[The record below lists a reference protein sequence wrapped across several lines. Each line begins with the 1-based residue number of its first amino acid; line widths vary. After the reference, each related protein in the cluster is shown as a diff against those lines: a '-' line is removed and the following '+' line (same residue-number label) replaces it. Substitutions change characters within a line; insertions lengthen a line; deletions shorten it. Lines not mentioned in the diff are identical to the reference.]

1 MCRLGINYLL
11 ALVAGMCPQWLP
23 GTYHA
28 LVAFSEGRIKSMAM
42 LAGMGKLERSAFT
55 VVPKKKPIQPK

>member
-1 MCRLGINYLL
+1 
-11 ALVAGMCPQWLP
+11 MCPQWLP

-42 LAGMGKLERSAFT
+42 LAGMALFEWAERLRAGSSARSAG
-55 VVPKKKPIQPK
+55 VQLR